1 MANCNPCNKSILS
14 QTESAIG
21 KTQCTQP
28 CPPEIT
34 CVDIIPSNCVFYSGP
49 TLSCPSGSTSVN
61 YGVTITEALNTMY
74 QLICQ
79 NSTSNTIKI
88 TELDTCYGYL
98 ASKITST
105 SLDIT
110 ITQNLGAC
118 QKLNIEE
125 KCWGPW
131 NNVLSSGSGNGRFLN
146 KWKNLSPYDP
156 INNWENVAY
165 SNVKECSVKLK
176 GTAYLQ
182 DPYYFIGPL
191 VNFHIFT
198 LPIGYRPLKL
208 RRFSVSIS
216 RLDNTQPLFSL
227 IPFAA
232 GDVWITP
239 NGEVYMFTIPPEYL
253 DPTIGTTVSF
263 DGIEFEIN

>member
-1 MANCNPCNKSILS
+1 MSNCPTCKESILS
-14 QTESAIG
+14 QTESLIG

-79 NSTSNTIKI
+79 NSTSNTVQI
-88 TELDTCYGYL
+88 TANDTCYGYL

-110 ITQNLGAC
+110 VSNQGAC
-118 QKLNIEE
+118 EKLNIEE
-125 KCWGPW
+125 KCWTW
-131 NNVLSSGSGNGRFLN
+131 NTVTKGSLGDGIFKIKWSSAPN
-146 KWKNLSPYDP
+146 YQ
-156 INNWENVAY
+156 IVQY
-165 SNVKECSVKLK
+165 SNVKECVVKLR
-176 GTAYLQ
+176 GTAKVSTYIST
-182 DPYYFIGPL
+182 DKT
-191 VNFHIFT
+191 IFT
-198 LPIGYRPLKL
+198 LPFGKRPASTRRYSIHVSEPGGTTPLLPRNIGFIY
-208 RRFSVSIS
+208 IY
-216 RLDNTQPLFSL
+216 NT
-227 IPFAA
+227 
-232 GDVWITP
+232 GDVVLELFQLAVAIP
-239 NGEVYMFTIPPEYL
+239 VEVSL
-253 DPTIGTTVSF
+253 

>member
-1 MANCNPCNKSILS
+1 MSNCPTCKESILS
-14 QTESAIG
+14 QTPSLIG
-21 KTQCTQP
+21 QTQCTQT
-28 CPPEIT
+28 CPPDIT

-125 KCWGPW
+125 GCPVW
-131 NNVLSSGSGNGRFLN
+131 NDVLNSNSGDGRFLN
-146 KWKNLSPYDP
+146 SWTNADP
-156 INNWENVAY
+156 TFLTIQRVQY
-165 SNVKECSVKLK
+165 SNVKGCSVKLRGSITRTK
-176 GTAYLQ
+176 LWSGT
-182 DPYYFIGPL
+182 PFVVFI
-191 VNFHIFT
+191 
-198 LPIGYRPLKL
+198 LPFGFRPLRTRWFHATIDSGGSGL
-208 RRFSVSIS
+208 LPVTI
-216 RLDNTQPLFSL
+216 L
-227 IPFAA
+227 IKS
-232 GDVWITP
+232 T
-239 NGEVYMFTIPPEYL
+239 GEVEIVRDPFTPGFV
-253 DPTIGTTVSF
+253 TSSF

>member
-1 MANCNPCNKSILS
+1 MSNCNPCNKSILS

-79 NSTSNTIKI
+79 NSTSNTVQI
-88 TELDTCYGYL
+88 TANDTCYGYL

-110 ITQNLGAC
+110 ISNPGAC
-118 QKLNIEE
+118 EKLNIEE
-125 KCWGPW
+125 GCRTWY
-131 NNVLSSGSGNGRFLN
+131 NVSTNFSFNGGSFMSSS
-146 KWKNLSPYDP
+146 KWKNYSTRD
-156 INNWENVAY
+156 INFQVAGY
-165 SNVKECSVKLK
+165 SSVKGCSVRLR
-176 GTAYLQ
+176 GTVFNDSYTNS
-182 DPYYFIGPL
+182 DKI
-191 VNFHIFT
+191 IFT
-198 LPIGYRPLKL
+198 LPANFRPLKTV
-208 RRFSVSIS
+208 RFSVNVQTPSAP
-216 RLDNTQPLFSL
+216 QVSL
-227 IPFAA
+227 IFSAA
-232 GDVWITP
+232 YLEI
-239 NGEVYMFTIPPEYL
+239 NNSGEVILLISNNTAGRYA
-253 DPTIGTTVSF
+253 VSL
-263 DGIEFEIN
+263 DGIEIEIN

>member
-1 MANCNPCNKSILS
+1 MSNCPTCKESILS
-14 QTESAIG
+14 QTESLIG

-79 NSTSNTIKI
+79 NSTSNTVQI
-88 TELDTCYGYL
+88 TANDTCYGFL

-110 ITQNLGAC
+110 IANPGAC
-118 QKLNIEE
+118 EKLNIEE
-125 KCWGPW
+125 KCWTW
-131 NNVLSSGSGNGRFLN
+131 NTVRKGSLGDGIFKLKWSSAPN
-146 KWKNLSPYDP
+146 YQ
-156 INNWENVAY
+156 IVQY
-165 SNVKECSVKLK
+165 SNVKECVVKLR
-176 GTAYLQ
+176 GTAKVST
-182 DPYYFIGPL
+182 YFSTQKT
-191 VNFHIFT
+191 IFT
-198 LPIGYRPLKL
+198 LPFGKRPASTRRYSVHVSDPSGITPLLPRNIGFIY
-208 RRFSVSIS
+208 IYAI
-216 RLDNTQPLFSL
+216 T
-227 IPFAA
+227 
-232 GDVWITP
+232 GDVVLELSQLLTVAIP
-239 NGEVYMFTIPPEYL
+239 VEVSL
-253 DPTIGTTVSF
+253 

>member
-1 MANCNPCNKSILS
+1 MSNCNPCNKSILS

-21 KTQCTQP
+21 QTQCTQP

-34 CVDIIPSNCVFYSGP
+34 CVDIIPSNCVFYSGS

-79 NSTSNTIKI
+79 NSTSNTVQI
-88 TELDTCYGYL
+88 TANDTCYGYL

-110 ITQNLGAC
+110 ITNPGAC
-118 QKLNIEE
+118 EKLNIEE
-125 KCWGPW
+125 KCWGPSPW
-131 NNVLSSGSGNGRFLN
+131 NSVTFLE
-146 KWKNLSPYDP
+146 KWKNFSPYDP
-156 INNWENVAY
+156 SNNWENVTY

-176 GTAYLQ
+176 GTAYLSSGYNQ
-182 DPYYFIGPL
+182 IS
-191 VNFHIFT
+191 NSHIFT

-208 RRFSVSIS
+208 RRFSINIS
-216 RLDNTQPLFSL
+216 RFVPNSLTSL
-227 IPFAA
+227 IPISI
-232 GDVWITP
+232 GDIWIKP
-239 NGEVYMFTIPPEYL
+239 NGNVELLTSPFYNSGSLNSITI
-253 DPTIGTTVSF
+253 SF
-263 DGIEFEIN
+263 DGIEFETN

>member
-1 MANCNPCNKSILS
+1 MSNCNPCNKSILS
-14 QTESAIG
+14 QTESAID

-79 NSTSNTIKI
+79 NSTSNTVQI
-88 TELDTCYGYL
+88 TANDTCYGFL

-110 ITQNLGAC
+110 IANPGAC
-118 QKLNIEE
+118 EKLNIEE
-125 KCWGPW
+125 GCPVW
-131 NNVLSSGSGNGRFLN
+131 NNVLNSNSGDGRFLN
-146 KWKNLSPYDP
+146 SWTNADP
-156 INNWENVAY
+156 TFLTIQRVQY
-165 SNVKECSVKLK
+165 SNVKGCSIKLRGSITRTK
-176 GTAYLQ
+176 LWGGNS
-182 DPYYFIGPL
+182 F
-191 VNFHIFT
+191 VVFV
-198 LPIGYRPLKL
+198 LPNGFRPLKL
-208 RRFSVSIS
+208 RWFHATVDSAGSGLV
-216 RLDNTQPLFSL
+216 PLTIL
-227 IPFAA
+227 IK
-232 GDVWITP
+232 P
-239 NGEVYMFTIPPEYL
+239 NGEVEITADPFTSAL
-253 DPTIGTTVSF
+253 GVTTSF